1 MHDVRF
7 ALTYLRR
14 NPGFAA
20 LAVGSLALGMMATTA
35 IYSVVHA
42 VVLDPFPYKDIDRL
56 TSVRVWDPNQPG
68 GRLYYSTD
76 QFLEIAERSTIF
88 EGVIASTISDVL
100 WTNGPEPQRLR
111 GNYATPRTFE
121 VMGVPALH
129 GRVFTPADV
138 VADAEP
144 VVVLGYRFW
153 QRQFGGDPQVV
164 GTLLRLNDRMRR
176 VVGIM
181 PKRFM
186 WRGADVYVP
195 IVLRRGEV
203 VEGVRSVHLL
213 GRVKPNVTDA
223 QAAADLGPI
232 IEELK
237 RREPTQFPDRWR
249 VGLLSFKETFPSSIR
264 ENLWILFGA
273 VGLLL
278 LIACANVSNLLLS
291 KATDRQREMTVRAA
305 LGAGRAGIVRQLL
318 VESLLIA
325 SAAGVL
331 GVLLAAAGLQAI
343 LALVPPDTIP
353 DESEIALNLPVLL
366 FTFVVSAVTSV
377 VFGLAPALHATSGD
391 LVSSLREASR
401 SVSGGRRQA
410 FLRKALVVVEVA
422 LSLMLLAGAG
432 LLIRTAFAV
441 QRVDVGFRTDRVLT
455 MRVPLPE
462 RRYPDRH

>member
-176 VVGIM
+176 VVGI
-181 PKRFM
+181 
-186 WRGADVYVP
+186 
-195 IVLRRGEV
+195 
-203 VEGVRSVHLL
+203 
-213 GRVKPNVTDA
+213 T
-223 QAAADLGPI
+223 AA
-232 IEELK
+232 
-237 RREPTQFPDRWR
+237 
-249 VGLLSFKETFPSSIR
+249 
-264 ENLWILFGA
+264 
-273 VGLLL
+273 
-278 LIACANVSNLLLS
+278 
-291 KATDRQREMTVRAA
+291 
-305 LGAGRAGIVRQLL
+305 
-318 VESLLIA
+318 SL
-325 SAAGVL
+325 
-331 GVLLAAAGLQAI
+331 
-343 LALVPPDTIP
+343 
-353 DESEIALNLPVLL
+353 
-366 FTFVVSAVTSV
+366 
-377 VFGLAPALHATSGD
+377 
-391 LVSSLREASR
+391 
-401 SVSGGRRQA
+401 
-410 FLRKALVVVEVA
+410 
-422 LSLMLLAGAG
+422 
-432 LLIRTAFAV
+432 
-441 QRVDVGFRTDRVLT
+441 
-455 MRVPLPE
+455 
-462 RRYPDRH
+462 